1 MRAPV
6 VPTRTSTFP
15 APFRSIVHARSARS
29 TMPKPE
35 TSSVGG
41 IMIVRPSCVRNWF
54 FRLSLPLMNG
64 ARYAMAPS

>member
-6 VPTRTSTFP
+6 LPTSTSTFP
-15 APFRSIVHARSARS
+15 ADFRSMVHARSASS

-35 TSSVGG
+35 TRSVGG
-41 IMIVRPSCVRNWF
+41 IMMVRPSCVRNWF

-64 ARYAMAPS
+64 AR